1 MKPKNLSRVILRE
14 LSGGIEIK
22 GMRKILYF
30 CDNCGKDLGNKCHLS
45 FHFAGWSGYV
55 EPDDFGNWK
64 HIENAVRED
73 CIKQFC
79 STYCLRGY
87 LLRPMD

>member
-22 GMRKILYF
+22 GMRKLLYF
-30 CDNCGKDLGNKCHLS
+30 CDYCEKDLANKRHLS
-45 FHFAGWSGYV
+45 FHFGGWSGYV
-55 EPDDFGNWK
+55 KQDDFGEWG

-73 CIKQFC
+73 CIKHFC
-79 STYCLRGY
+79 QREIIQG
-87 LLRPMD
+87 